1 MTSSQIQKGLLPAG
15 LSDIL
20 HPKAQV
26 QAKEIENL
34 LDVFADYGYLR
45 VKPPLVE
52 YEETLLSDGP
62 GTVLKDSTF
71 RIMDPLS
78 QKMMALRSDVTAQI
92 SRIASTRLSHLARPL
107 RLSYSGDVLR
117 VKGDSFNTERQK
129 TQVGAELI
137 GLENEFCDAEIILI
151 CLKALKSID
160 IENITIDINLPFLRE
175 YFLKD
180 LSSSLKEEINKA
192 IDLRDKKTLKNFKFK
207 YSKIILDFMESSG
220 NYSFATKFLRQLNL
234 EGFLDEVRD
243 YYLKVID
250 IVSKNDSSI
259 KISIDPLEN
268 RGFNYHSGLSFT
280 IFSENLKGE
289 IAKGGRYKTLNGETA
304 IGCTIYTEKI
314 YSNSKSTLDKSLV
327 YVPYLNINDADQII
341 NKGYRVVFGNN
352 LNPDI
357 KQDALNLKCQFIW
370 ENKKIT
376 KLETYLNN

>member
-20 HPKAQV
+20 YPKAQV
-26 QAKEIENL
+26 QAKKIENL
-34 LDVFADYGYLR
+34 LDVFSNYGYLR

-151 CLKALKSID
+151 CLKALKSIN

-192 IDLRDKKTLKNFKFK
+192 IDLRDKKSLKKFKFK
-207 YSKIILDFMESSG
+207 HSKIVLDLVEASG
-220 NYSFATKFLRQLNL
+220 DYSFASNFLSKLKL
-234 EGFLDEVRD
+234 EGFINDVRD
-243 YYLKVID
+243 YYLRVID
-250 IVSKNDSSI
+250 IVDKNDSSI

-268 RGFNYHSGLSFT
+268 RGFNYHTGLSFT

-314 YSNSKSTLDKSLV
+314 YSNSKSSIDKSLV
-327 YVPYLNINDADQII
+327 YVPYLNINDADHII
-341 NKGYRVVFGNN
+341 SKGYRVVFGNN
-352 LNPDI
+352 LTFDQ
-357 KQDALNLKCQFIW
+357 KKDALNLKCQFIW
-370 ENKKIT
+370 KNKKIV
-376 KLETYLNN
+376 KLEN

>member
-1 MTSSQIQKGLLPAG
+1 MTGSQTQKGLLPAG
-15 LSDIL
+15 LSDVL
-20 HPKAQV
+20 YPKAQV
-26 QAKEIENL
+26 QAKKIENL
-34 LDVFADYGYLR
+34 LDVFSNYGYLR

-78 QKMMALRSDVTAQI
+78 QRMMALRSDVTAQI

-151 CLKALKSID
+151 CLKALKSIN
-160 IENITIDINLPFLRE
+160 IENITIDMNLPFLRE

-180 LSSSLKEEINKA
+180 LSSSLKQEINKA
-192 IDLRDKKTLKNFKFK
+192 LDLRDKKSLKKFKFK
-207 YSKIILDFMESSG
+207 YSKIVLDLLEASG
-220 NYSFATKFLRQLNL
+220 DYSFATNFLSKLNL
-234 EGFLDEVRD
+234 EGFINDVRD
-243 YYLKVID
+243 YYLRVID
-250 IVSKNDSSI
+250 IVDKNDSSI

-268 RGFNYHSGLSFT
+268 RGFNYHTGLSFT

-314 YSNSKSTLDKSLV
+314 YSNSKSSIDKSIV
-327 YVPYLNINDADQII
+327 YVPYLNINDADYII
-341 NKGYRVVFGNN
+341 SKGYRVVFGNN
-352 LNPDI
+352 FTSDL
-357 KQDALNLKCQFIW
+357 KKDALKLKCQFIW
-370 ENKKIT
+370 ENKKIV
-376 KLETYLNN
+376 KLEN

>member
-1 MTSSQIQKGLLPAG
+1 MTGSQIQKGLLPAG

-20 HPKAQV
+20 YPKAQV
-26 QAKEIENL
+26 QAKKIENL
-34 LDVFADYGYLR
+34 LDVFSNYGYLR

-151 CLKALKSID
+151 CLKALKSIN

-192 IDLRDKKTLKNFKFK
+192 IDLRDKKSLKKFKFK
-207 YSKIILDFMESSG
+207 YSKIVLDLMESSG
-220 NYSFATKFLRQLNL
+220 DYSFATNFLSKLKL
-234 EGFLDEVRD
+234 EGFINDVRD
-243 YYLKVID
+243 YYLRVID
-250 IVSKNDSSI
+250 IVDKNDSSI

-268 RGFNYHSGLSFT
+268 RGFNYHTGLSFT

-314 YSNSKSTLDKSLV
+314 YSNSKSSIDKSLV
-327 YVPYLNINDADQII
+327 YVPYLNINDADHII
-341 NKGYRVVFGNN
+341 SKGYRVVFGNN
-352 LNPDI
+352 LTSDL
-357 KQDALNLKCQFIW
+357 KKDAFNLKCQFIW
-370 ENKKIT
+370 ENKKIV
-376 KLETYLNN
+376 KLEN

>member
-1 MTSSQIQKGLLPAG
+1 MTGSQIQKGLLPAG

-20 HPKAQV
+20 YPKAQV
-26 QAKEIENL
+26 QAKTIENL
-34 LDVFADYGYLR
+34 LDVFSNYGYLR

-151 CLKALKSID
+151 CLRALKSIN

-192 IDLRDKKTLKNFKFK
+192 IDLRDKKSLKKFKFK
-207 YSKIILDFMESSG
+207 HSKIVLDLVESSG
-220 NYSFATKFLRQLNL
+220 DYSFATNFLSKLKL
-234 EGFLDEVRD
+234 EGFINDVRD
-243 YYLKVID
+243 YYLRVID
-250 IVSKNDSSI
+250 IVEKNVSSI

-268 RGFNYHSGLSFT
+268 RGFNYHTGLSFT

-314 YSNSKSTLDKSLV
+314 YSDSKFSIDKSLV
-327 YVPYLNINDADQII
+327 YVPYININDADHII
-341 NKGYRVVFGNN
+341 SKGYRVVFGNN
-352 LNPDI
+352 LTSDQ
-357 KQDALNLKCQFIW
+357 KKDAFNLKCQFIW
-370 ENKKIT
+370 ENKKIV
-376 KLETYLNN
+376 KLEK

>member
-20 HPKAQV
+20 YPKAQV
-26 QAKEIENL
+26 QAKTIENL
-34 LDVFADYGYLR
+34 LDVFSNYGYFR

-52 YEETLLSDGP
+52 YEDTLLSDGP

-107 RLSYSGDVLR
+107 RLSYSGDILR

-175 YFLKD
+175 YFFKD

-192 IDLRDKKTLKNFKFK
+192 IDLRDKKTLKKFKFK
-207 YSKIILDFMESSG
+207 YSEIVLNLLESTG
-220 NYSFATKFLRQLNL
+220 DYSFATKFLHELKL
-234 EGFLDEVRD
+234 EGFLNDVRD
-243 YYLKVID
+243 YYLKVIE
-250 IVSKNDSSI
+250 IVNKNDPFI
-259 KISIDPLEN
+259 NISIDPLEN
-268 RGFNYHSGLSFT
+268 RGFNYHTGLSFT

-314 YSNSKSTLDKSLV
+314 YSNSKSYPDKSLV
-327 YVPYLNINDADQII
+327 YVPYVNINDADKII
-341 NKGYRVVFGNN
+341 SEGYRVVFGNN
-352 LNPDI
+352 LSSNFE
-357 KQDALNLKCQFIW
+357 KDAFNLKCQLIW
-370 ENKKIT
+370 KNNKIVR
-376 KLETYLNN
+376 LET

>member
-1 MTSSQIQKGLLPAG
+1 
-15 LSDIL
+15 
-20 HPKAQV
+20 
-26 QAKEIENL
+26 
-34 LDVFADYGYLR
+34 VFSNYGYLR

-62 GTVLKDSTF
+62 GTVLRDSTF

-151 CLKALKSID
+151 CLKALKSIN

-175 YFLKD
+175 FFLKD

-192 IDLRDKKTLKNFKFK
+192 IDLRDKKSLKKFNFKH
-207 YSKIILDFMESSG
+207 SKTVLDLVESSG
-220 NYSFATKFLRQLNL
+220 DYLFATNFLSKLKL
-234 EGFLDEVRD
+234 KGFINDIRD
-243 YYLKVID
+243 YYLRVIN
-250 IVSKNDSSI
+250 IVDKNDSSI

-268 RGFNYHSGLSFT
+268 RGFNYHTGLSFT

-314 YSNSKSTLDKSLV
+314 YSNSKSSIDRSLV
-327 YVPYLNINDADQII
+327 YVPYLNINDADHII
-341 NKGYRVVFGNN
+341 SKGYRVVFGNN
-352 LNPDI
+352 LTSDL
-357 KQDALNLKCQFIW
+357 KKDAFNLKCQFIW
-370 ENKKIT
+370 ENKKIV
-376 KLETYLNN
+376 KLEK